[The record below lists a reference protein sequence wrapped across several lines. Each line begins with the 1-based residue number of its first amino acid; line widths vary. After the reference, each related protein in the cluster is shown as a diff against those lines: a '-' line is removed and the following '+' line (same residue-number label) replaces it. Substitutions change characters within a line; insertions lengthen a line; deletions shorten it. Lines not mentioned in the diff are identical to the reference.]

1 MIWLPDVNVLVALAW
16 PQHVG
21 HSLATRWFDEAADDG
36 WSTCSITESGFMR
49 VSATQRVVSEPVR
62 PRQSRAML
70 LAARSLGRFTRLSD
84 ELDLVLSEA
93 FPADRLV
100 GHRQVT
106 DAHLL
111 ALCRTHGA
119 TLVTLDKGLLTL
131 ARGLSGATV
140 RLLTDAPT
148 KH

>member
-1 MIWLPDVNVLVALAW
+1 
-16 PQHVG
+16 
-21 HSLATRWFDEAADDG
+21 
-36 WSTCSITESGFMR
+36 MR
-49 VSATQRVVSEPVR
+49 ISATERVVKKPVR

-70 LAARSLGRFTRLSD
+70 LAARSVGRFTRLSD
-84 ELDLVLSEA
+84 ELDLVMSEA

-111 ALCRTHGA
+111 GLCRAHGA

-131 ARGLSGATV
+131 ARGLPGVAV
-140 RLLTDAPT
+140 RLLAEGSAP
-148 KH
+148 H

>member
-1 MIWLPDVNVLVALAW
+1 
-16 PQHVG
+16 
-21 HSLATRWFDEAADDG
+21 
-36 WSTCSITESGFMR
+36 MR

>member
-1 MIWLPDVNVLVALAW
+1 
-16 PQHVG
+16 
-21 HSLATRWFDEAADDG
+21 
-36 WSTCSITESGFMR
+36 MR
-49 VSATQRVVSEPVR
+49 ISATERVVKKPVR

-84 ELDLVLSEA
+84 ELDLVMSEA

-111 ALCRTHGA
+111 GLCRAHGA

-131 ARGLSGATV
+131 ARGLPGVAV
-140 RLLTDAPT
+140 RLLAEGSAP
-148 KH
+148 H